1 MPENFDIKVKVEGIL
16 QQLEADKLRARSMDI
31 DDFMKVLHG
40 FNSEGIHFS

>member
-1 MPENFDIKVKVEGIL
+1 MDFDIKAKVENIL
-16 QQLEADKLRARSMDI
+16 QSLEADKMRARSMDI

>member
-1 MPENFDIKVKVEGIL
+1 MPENFDIKAKVEGIL
-16 QQLEADKLRARSMDI
+16 QQLEADKMRARSMDI